1 MGIGDKGAN
10 SEGGAITNPEP
21 AEKDLGKEE
30 KKGGGWGIGDLW
42 SEQSS
47 TRQFKEPV
55 QPLQETTQRINTPRR
70 SLAQPSCTEFPV
82 T

>member
-30 KKGGGWGIGDLW
+30 KKGGGWGRDHLW
-42 SEQSS
+42 SEQSLPPDS
-47 TRQFKEPV
+47 S
-55 QPLQETTQRINTPRR
+55 R
-70 SLAQPSCTEFPV
+70 SLFSLFRRRPRE
-82 T
+82 